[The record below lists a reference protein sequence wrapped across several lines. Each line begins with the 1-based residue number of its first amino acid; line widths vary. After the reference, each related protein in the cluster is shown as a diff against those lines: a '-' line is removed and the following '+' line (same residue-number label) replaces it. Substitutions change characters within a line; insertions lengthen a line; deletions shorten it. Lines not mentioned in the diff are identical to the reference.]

1 MKTTL
6 IKIFHKVLVSLRI
19 RPSDDELEL
28 NRICEQENQKVY
40 LQLEIDLE
48 AISKEHKVEE

>member
-1 MKTTL
+1 M
-6 IKIFHKVLVSLRI
+6 VSLGI

-48 AISKEHKVEE
+48 AISKESKGEK